1 MEEKRKQNIKKMN
14 AIKQKPLSETEHQ
27 CVFLLME
34 TLKKVAED
42 RKEHPLKE
50 GEVSTVIL

>member
-1 MEEKRKQNIKKMN
+1 MN

-27 CVFLLME
+27 RVFLLME
-34 TLKKVAED
+34 ILKKVAED